1 MIGLCSHANSFLR
14 SDILDFGVWISMGML
29 LVKSKLSWL
38 DFISAEFVFLLFF
51 INQKTGSKNIFGLQ
65 Y

>member
-1 MIGLCSHANSFLR
+1 M
-14 SDILDFGVWISMGML
+14 LDFGVWISMGML